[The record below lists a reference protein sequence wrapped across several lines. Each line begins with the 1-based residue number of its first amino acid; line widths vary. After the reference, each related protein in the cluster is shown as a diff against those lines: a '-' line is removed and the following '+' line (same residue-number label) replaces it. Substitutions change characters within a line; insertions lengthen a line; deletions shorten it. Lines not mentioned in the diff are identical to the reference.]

1 MLFEVEGTDVKIIGA
16 IHFLPATNS
25 SLPASYMSA
34 IASSDEVVFESDVEN
49 PKFPEIARLHGS
61 SLASHIPSGL
71 YARASIL
78 WTSLHID
85 ESMDLFKPWFVALRL
100 STAIQISAGADVS
113 RGVDRQL
120 AQHARELGKPRF
132 VLEGIEALE
141 YLDQAPPAEVVRL
154 LDSIVSDPKAV
165 ITRFELLV
173 RAWRQSDFTLLD
185 EVFLPF
191 VQHFPVTHTRLL
203 SDRNRAWLPSF
214 LKAVSEKRNAV
225 FVIGCAHIKHGE
237 NCCENLLRQQSLVLR
252 QVA

>member
-1 MLFEVEGTDVKIIGA
+1 VLFEVEGADVKIIGA
-16 IHFLPATNS
+16 IHFLPAMNS

-49 PKFPEIARLHGS
+49 PKFPEIARLQGS
-61 SLASHIPSGL
+61 SLASYIPSGL

-78 WTSLHID
+78 WTSLGIPD
-85 ESMDLFKPWFVALRL
+85 SIDLFKPWFVALRI
-100 STAIQISAGADVS
+100 SMAIQISTGADVN

-132 VLEGIEALE
+132 VLEGIEVLE
-141 YLDQAPPAEVVRL
+141 YFDQAPAAEVVRF
-154 LDSIVSDPKAV
+154 LDFIVSDPKAI
-165 ITRFELLV
+165 ITRFQLLV
-173 RAWRQSDFTLLD
+173 RAWRESDFTLLD

-191 VQHFPVTHTRLL
+191 VQNFPVTHTRLL
-203 SDRNRAWLPSF
+203 SGRNRAWLPSF
-214 LKAVSEKRNAV
+214 LKAISENRNTV

-237 NCCENLLRQQSLVLR
+237 DCCENLLRQQRFVLR